1 METNNRMK
9 GSKKIIAT
17 IVVIVV
23 ILSAIGAIEY
33 EHISS
38 SKKGRIITVNSNV
51 SGIHLNR
58 IVSLDPAA
66 SATLYAIGAFKDVL
80 GKGPY
85 TTYPKSNLPNMT
97 CYPDMSIEQIVNLS
111 PQAVISFSSY
121 PPGEV
126 QELLNASIDYI
137 FLSAGLNSTFTQI
150 MAQNTLLGELT
161 GNQKNA
167 TLLNN
172 WMRESLNEFS
182 NVSVVSK
189 TLLYAMCVEN
199 DATWT
204 TGKGT
209 FVNAMFNYSH
219 LNNIANGSGFYEI
232 SNENI
237 VNSNPQVIL
246 LGTCFNQSD
255 LDKEPFDSTGA
266 YKNNTIY
273 TAFNTNLFSEPN
285 FRNIFAIEWMIYEV
299 YHITVKLPKFPFE
312 LNYNPE
318 PPQVQSIYEDV
329 NV

>member
-1 METNNRMK
+1 MSIKNGMK
-9 GSKKIIAT
+9 GSTKMIAM

-23 ILSAIGAIEY
+23 IVSAIGAIEY
-33 EHISS
+33 EHISGS
-38 SKKGRIITVNSNV
+38 GKGRIITVDSNV
-51 SGIHLNR
+51 SGVHLNR
-58 IVSLDPAA
+58 IISLDPAA

-97 CYPDMSIEQIVNLS
+97 CYPDMSVEQIVNLS
-111 PQAVISFSSY
+111 PDAVISFSSY
-121 PPGEV
+121 PPSEV

-137 FLSAGLNSTFTQI
+137 FLSAGINSTFSQI
-150 MAQNTLLGELT
+150 MQQNILLGELT
-161 GNQKNA
+161 GNQNNA

-172 WMRESLNEFS
+172 WMKESLNQFS
-182 NVSVVSK
+182 NVSVVNK

-199 DATWT
+199 GATWT

-255 LDKEPFDSTGA
+255 LDREPFDSTSA

-273 TAFNTNLFSEPN
+273 TAFDTNLFSEPN
-285 FRNIFAIEWMIYEV
+285 FRNIFAIEWLIYNV
-299 YHITVKLPKFPFE
+299 YHVTVKLPEFPFN
-312 LNYNPE
+312 LQYNPE
-318 PPQVQSIYEDV
+318 PTQVQSIYEDV